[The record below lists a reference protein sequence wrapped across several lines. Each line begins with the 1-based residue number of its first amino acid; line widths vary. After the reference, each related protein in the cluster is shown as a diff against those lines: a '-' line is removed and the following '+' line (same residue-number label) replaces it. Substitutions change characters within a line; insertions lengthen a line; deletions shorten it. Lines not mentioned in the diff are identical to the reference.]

1 MIKGILSLLINLLKV
16 LVFLHAIGSWI
27 PQVRE
32 SKFYVSLDWFISL
45 LLDPIRRV
53 IPPVSG
59 LDFSPLVLLFILYLI
74 KHLFKL

>member
-1 MIKGILSLLINLLKV
+1 MIKGILSLLINLLIV

-32 SKFYVSLDWFISL
+32 SKFYVSLDRFISL

-74 KHLFKL
+74 KHLFKI